1 MSGRAPLWSIVLL
14 CAIIGPFIGIV
25 DFHQT
30 EVQPAVL
37 LLLVCSAA
45 IAWLQPRY
53 AWVVALMLGL
63 SIITTQLVAEAL
75 GKTPAAPT
83 VPRYGALVALI
94 PASIGALIG
103 AVLSVSTTAASRRR
117 E

>member
-1 MSGRAPLWSIVLL
+1 MSGRAPLWLIVLL
-14 CAIIGPFIGIV
+14 CVIVAPFIGWL

-37 LLLVCSAA
+37 LLLVCSGV

-63 SIITTQLVAEAL
+63 SIVETEFIAQIL
-75 GKTPAAPT
+75 GKTPASPSI
-83 VPRYGALVALI
+83 PRVAALLALI
-94 PASIGALIG
+94 PASIGAAAG
-103 AVLSVSTTAASRRR
+103 ALLGVASSRISRRA
-117 E
+117 